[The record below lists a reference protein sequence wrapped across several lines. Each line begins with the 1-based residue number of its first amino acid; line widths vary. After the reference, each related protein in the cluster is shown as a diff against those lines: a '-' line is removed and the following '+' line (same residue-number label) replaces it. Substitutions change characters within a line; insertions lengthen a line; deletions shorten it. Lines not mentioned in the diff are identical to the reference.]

1 MIGWRFQ
8 VGQSLSESVRV
19 SLTLPEAQAGLGCRG
34 SAGTADLE
42 AAAVATA
49 AALALTETV
58 KHPSRGGH
66 CSRGGH
72 VSRGLGV
79 SRFQS
84 AAPADDP

>member
-49 AALALTETV
+49 AALALTEPGLSGTPAGGPS
-58 KHPSRGGH
+58 PSRTPSKIRVT
-66 CSRGGH
+66 SRA
-72 VSRGLGV
+72 L
-79 SRFQS
+79 
-84 AAPADDP
+84 